1 MSKKYEGANLEKD
14 VLAVLKEGGAT
25 VTFVTAPASAIDGLD
40 YQIVSWTK
48 TEMIVCISD
57 EFLSEGLEE
66 IIARQIAMDVDDM
79 HAEGFE
85 DEDVRSYVS
94 QKSIDYLG
102 ETLSEILEELL
113 KTEDPAESNFEHG
126 LQLLLEE
133 E

>member
-1 MSKKYEGANLEKD
+1 
-14 VLAVLKEGGAT
+14 
-25 VTFVTAPASAIDGLD
+25 
-40 YQIVSWTK
+40 
-48 TEMIVCISD
+48 
-57 EFLSEGLEE
+57 
-66 IIARQIAMDVDDM
+66 M

>member
-1 MSKKYEGANLEKD
+1 
-14 VLAVLKEGGAT
+14 
-25 VTFVTAPASAIDGLD
+25 
-40 YQIVSWTK
+40 
-48 TEMIVCISD
+48 
-57 EFLSEGLEE
+57 
-66 IIARQIAMDVDDM
+66 MDVDDM